1 MEQAMA
7 ETGTPRR
14 GQRTPRAGGGDSG
27 RGHGESLGELVSLAV
42 KDVSQLVK
50 WEIDLAKLEL
60 RDDIKRLAIS
70 GAMLGAAGFVG
81 CLVLVLLSFAAAY
94 GLMAAGIWSWA
105 AFLIVSGAYVFVAGI
120 AVLVGVRKMRRLS
133 ALRRTR
139 ASVQGG
145 LAMLRHDG
153 STEGAS

>member
-1 MEQAMA
+1 MA

-14 GQRTPRAGGGDSG
+14 GQRAPRAGGAN
-27 RGHGESLGELVSLAV
+27 GESLGELVSLAV
-42 KDVSQLVK
+42 RDVSQLVK

-60 RDDIKRLAIS
+60 RDDLKRLAIS
-70 GAMLGAAGFVG
+70 GAMLGVAGFVG

-94 GLMAAGIWSWA
+94 GLISAGIWSWA
-105 AFLIVSGAYVFVAGI
+105 AFLMVSGGYILVAGV
-120 AVLVGVRKMRRLS
+120 AVLIGIRKVRRLS

-153 STEGAS
+153 GAEEAG

>member
-1 MEQAMA
+1 MA

-14 GQRTPRAGGGDSG
+14 GQRTPQAGSSAN
-27 RGHGESLGELVSLAV
+27 GESLGELVSLAV
-42 KDVSQLVK
+42 RDVSQLVK

-60 RDDIKRLAIS
+60 RDDLKRLAIS
-70 GAMLGAAGFVG
+70 GAMLGVAGFVG

-94 GLMAAGIWSWA
+94 GLISAGIWSWA
-105 AFLIVSGAYVFVAGI
+105 AFLMVSGGYILVAGV
-120 AVLVGVRKMRRLS
+120 AVLIGIRKMRRLS

-153 STEGAS
+153 GAEEAG

>member
-1 MEQAMA
+1 MA
-7 ETGTPRR
+7 ETATPRR
-14 GQRTPRAGGGDSG
+14 RQQPG
-27 RGHGESLGELVSLAV
+27 RNANGESLGELVSLAV
-42 KDVSQLVK
+42 RDVSQLVK

-60 RDDIKRLAIS
+60 RDDLRRLALS

-81 CLVLVLLSFAAAY
+81 CLVLVLLSFAAAF

-105 AFLIVSGAYVFVAGI
+105 AFLIVAGAYVLLALAALFVGW
-120 AVLVGVRKMRRLS
+120 RKMRRLS

-139 ASVQGG
+139 ASVQDG

-153 STEGAS
+153 SAEGVI

>member
-1 MEQAMA
+1 MA

-14 GQRTPRAGGGDSG
+14 GQRAPRAGGVN
-27 RGHGESLGELVSLAV
+27 GESLGELVSLAV
-42 KDVSQLVK
+42 RDVSQLVK

-60 RDDIKRLAIS
+60 RDDLKRLAIS
-70 GAMLGAAGFVG
+70 GAMLGVAGFVG

-94 GLMAAGIWSWA
+94 GLISAGIWSWA
-105 AFLIVSGAYVFVAGI
+105 AFLMVSGGYILVAGV
-120 AVLVGVRKMRRLS
+120 AVLIGIRKMRRLS

-153 STEGAS
+153 GAEEAG

>member
-1 MEQAMA
+1 MA

-14 GQRTPRAGGGDSG
+14 GQQAGKGAN
-27 RGHGESLGELVSLAV
+27 GESLGELVSLAV
-42 KDVSQLVK
+42 RDISQLIK

-60 RDDIKRLAIS
+60 RDDIKRLGIS
-70 GAMLGAAGFVG
+70 GAMLGVAAFVG

-105 AFLIVSGAYVFVAGI
+105 AFLIVAGAYVLMAGI
-120 AVLVGVRKMRRLS
+120 AVLIGVQKIRRLS

-139 ASVQGG
+139 ASVQGD

-153 STEGAS
+153 SAEGAG

>member
-1 MEQAMA
+1 MA

-14 GQRTPRAGGGDSG
+14 GQQTGKGANR
-27 RGHGESLGELVSLAV
+27 ESLGELVSLAV
-42 KDVSQLVK
+42 RDVSQLVR

-60 RDDIKRLAIS
+60 RDDIKRLGIS
-70 GAMLGAAGFVG
+70 GAMLGVAAFVG

-94 GLMAAGIWSWA
+94 GLITAGIWNWA
-105 AFLIVSGAYVFVAGI
+105 AFLFVAGAYVLVAVI
-120 AVLVGVRKMRRLS
+120 AVLVGVRKVRRLT

-153 STEGAS
+153 SGGETT